1 MLNKVSIVI
10 MALRTKNQK
19 RCFEVSK
26 NRKMDFYALLGEQ
39 VVIIRVVCRSMG
51 RIFDFLR

>member
-10 MALRTKNQK
+10 VALSTVHQK

-26 NRKMDFYALLGEQ
+26 NKKMDFYALPGEQ

-51 RIFDFLR
+51 RIFGFLE